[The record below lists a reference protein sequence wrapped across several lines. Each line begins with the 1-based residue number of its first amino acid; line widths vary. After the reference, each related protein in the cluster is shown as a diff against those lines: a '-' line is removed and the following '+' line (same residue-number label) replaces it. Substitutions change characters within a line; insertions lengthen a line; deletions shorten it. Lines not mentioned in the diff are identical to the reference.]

1 MAHVLLTGTIR
12 KVVLFWLSV
21 SIAQLSTGQVTS
33 YPVNQQLYPRDIQT
47 NLASIPVAGTIDQS
61 SGYSELRLKKYRN
74 GILINTKIIPLSF
87 TGGKA
92 EFTVQENLVAELVNY
107 RFDLMGFNGTAET
120 LIRSAANVVAGDI
133 YLIQGQSNAA
143 ANWRVYESWNDANSS
158 ENSPNRNFVRVWG
171 GGSST
176 AGYTKEWFIANGNAW
191 FETNGNTGQWALRM
205 ASNLA
210 GSLNIPIAV
219 LNGAHPQQ
227 RINFFQRNDAN
238 PTDIAT
244 NYGRLLTR
252 TIEAGVKTK
261 VRGII
266 WHQGESDVE
275 GSLAGSAQL
284 TTEQYKSAFLS
295 LYDDWKTDYPG
306 LNRIYLFQMRFGCG
320 MISNSAALQV
330 QEAQRQLAS
339 ERPDISIMSTSNTS
353 QLLES
358 GTTGYCHFNFPEGYQ
373 LFGDWMS
380 NLIKRDIYGISGPS
394 TAIDAPSPSVAE
406 FTGFSGTGAASQV
419 TLKLKDA
426 YATYILNGDL
436 SGEFRL
442 EGGSYTINSVS
453 LSGNNVIID
462 FTRNSGTIT
471 NPTGLSYL
479 GHSGGAAPVLAN
491 SNGIGLL
498 YFLGFPINSSE
509 PPPPPACTDLYE
521 TSGKNGAVI
530 GVNNTIKALIS
541 SPSDIDKFQFKTDN
555 RSRHIK
561 ISLFNLPADY
571 DIKLQNSKGKLI
583 RSSVNTG
590 TTPEVIVYSGALKTG
605 YRLEISGK
613 NGAFNV
619 SECYSLKV
627 ELSNTAWP
635 INSTS
640 ATSTANNL
648 SSPME
653 EVSVDKVQYNMDE
666 TILNIYP
673 NPVLHQISISL
684 QANGNEKT
692 ELRLIDITGRQVQV
706 QKVKLQVGKNL
717 VQMKVNDL
725 TPGIYLLQVVQ
736 DKKLITRK
744 LLISRR

>member
-47 NLASIPVAGTIDQS
+47 NSASIPIAGTIDES
-61 SGYSELRLKKYRN
+61 SGYSELRVKKYRN
-74 GILINTKIIPLSF
+74 GILINTNIIPLSF

-92 EFTVQENLVAELVNY
+92 EFTVHENLVAELVNY
-107 RFDLMGFNGTAET
+107 RFDLLGFNGTTET

-158 ENSPNRNFVRVWG
+158 ANSPYRNFVRVWG

-238 PTDIAT
+238 PSDITT

-252 TIEAGVKTK
+252 TIEAGVKNK

-275 GSLAGSAQL
+275 GLLAGSAQL

-339 ERPDISIMSTSNTS
+339 ERPDISVMSTSNTS

-380 NLIKRDIYGISGPS
+380 NLIKRDIYGISDPS
-394 TAIDAPSPSVAE
+394 KAIDAPSPSAAD
-406 FTGFSGTGAASQV
+406 FTGYSGTGVASQV

-426 YATYILNGDL
+426 SATYILSGDL

-442 EGGSYTINSVS
+442 EGGNYTINSVN
-453 LSGNNVIID
+453 LSGNNVIIN
-462 FTRNSGTIT
+462 FTRNSGTIN

-491 SNGIGLL
+491 NNGIGLL
-498 YFLGFPINSSE
+498 HFLGFQINSSE

-521 TSGKNGAVI
+521 TSGKKGAVI

-541 SPSDIDKFQFKTDN
+541 SPADIDKFQFKTDN
-555 RSRHIK
+555 RSRYIK

-583 RSSVNTG
+583 RSSANTG
-590 TTPEVIVYSGALKTG
+590 TTPEVIVYTGALKTG

-635 INSTS
+635 VNSTS

-692 ELRLIDITGRQVQV
+692 ELRLIDMTGRQVQV
-706 QKVKLQVGKNL
+706 QKVTLQAGKNL
-717 VQMKVNDL
+717 VQMKVNDR

-744 LLISRR
+744 LLINGR